1 MDQNRG
7 VSSSNNHHKVVI
19 IGSGAAGLTA
29 ALYAGRANLKPVVFE
44 GIQPG
49 GQLTITTDVE
59 NYPGFPAGIMGPEM
73 MELFRKQAER
83 FGAVVISKE
92 ITRVDF
98 SNRPFKL
105 WSEEEQYDADT
116 VIICTGASAKLL
128 DLPSEMEFMGH
139 GVSACATCDGF
150 FFKGQQVMVVGG
162 GDTAIEEAI
171 FLTKFATKV
180 TIVHR
185 RDALRASKIMQERA
199 FKNPKVDFI
208 WDSVVTE
215 ILGRND
221 DGKKSVTG
229 VKLTHVKTG
238 EVTTLPTDG
247 VFMGIGHKP
256 NTDLFKGQ
264 LEMDS
269 VGYLITKE
277 RSTKTN
283 IPGVFAAG
291 DVADS
296 VYRQAVSAAGTGCM
310 AAIDA
315 ERFLEHGPE

>member
-1 MDQNRG
+1 MDQKG
-7 VSSSNNHHKVVI
+7 GASTSNNHHRVII

-29 ALYAGRANLKPVVFE
+29 ALYAARANLKPVVFE

-59 NYPGFPAGIMGPEM
+59 NYPGFPSGILGPEM

-105 WSEEEQYDADT
+105 WSEEEPYEADS
-116 VIICTGASAKLL
+116 VIVCTGASAKLL

-150 FFKGQQVMVVGG
+150 FFKNQEVIVVGG

-185 RDALRASKIMQERA
+185 RDTLRASKIMQERA
-199 FKNPKVDFI
+199 FKNPKVSFI

-215 ILGRND
+215 IIGKND
-221 DGKKSVTG
+221 DGKKSVTA

-238 EVTTLPTDG
+238 VVTTLSTDG

-264 LEMDS
+264 LEMDQ

-315 ERFLEHGPE
+315 ERFLEHGHD